1 MPGNEETVI
10 SFLVQ
15 SLHNE
20 EQIKL
25 PILGDLNEVSIPT
38 KEGKKTIRYL
48 SDLEKFSSNDRHKK
62 ADVYL
67 NGYGISLKEESAPL
81 YNKIQRKHLSGLIE
95 HLFPNKLY
103 FAENIISLLDLEIDK
118 VNKGSGRDIHWSK
131 VFSENDFQVF
141 LEFLM
146 MQGYADTKISSHQAE
161 YILIAPKK
169 ISSKNIDEIKL
180 LSFEDF
186 FKRYKGK
193 IVIAARRIWIGSN
206 SNSEN
211 KRALSMSKS
220 ASNKEWI
227 YKNISGEPR
236 KWDATF
242 PSEDRREIF
251 YLNLNT

>member
-15 SLHNE
+15 SLQNE
-20 EQIKL
+20 ERINF
-25 PILGDLNEVSIPT
+25 PIIGDLSEVSMPT
-38 KEGKKTIRYL
+38 KEGKKIIRHL

-81 YNKIQRKHLSGLIE
+81 YNKIQRKHLSGLIK
-95 HLFPNKLY
+95 HLFPNKLD
-103 FAENIISLLDLEIDK
+103 FAKNIISLLDFEIDK
-118 VNKGSGRDIHWSK
+118 VNKGSRRDIHWSK
-131 VFSENDFQVF
+131 IFSENEFRIF

-146 MQGYADTKISSHQAE
+146 MRGYADTKISSHQAE
-161 YILIAPKK
+161 YVLIAPKK

-180 LSFEDF
+180 FSFEDYF
-186 FKRYKGK
+186 ETYKSK
-193 IVIAARRIWIGSN
+193 IVIAARKIWVGSN

-227 YKNISGEPR
+227 YKNISGAPR
-236 KWDATF
+236 KWDVTF
-242 PSEDRREIF
+242 PLKDRREIF